1 MPCSSTS
8 SKAAVTI
15 RSSDRPR
22 PGRRRRPRSTRAC
35 ATGPHLETTVVMV
48 AVSSDRHPQPT
59 TSLLMIILKVS
70 CRTSPFSGPQRQS
83 AAGTRG
89 VSGYGMAPGVIMRPG
104 AGQRW
109 RPCRDCV
116 VARGICRQGQ
126 AVRDV
131 AGGDQPR
138 ADQGCSEM
146 FDGPWDPV
154 VGPSGHHRCVDLGG
168 DIRQA
173 HPPPRPPPVGL
184 TRGARTREKPCRAL
198 AARHASVQESGAAAR
213 AASHSPASRASSTAA
228 LPPTGSRTI
237 IGHPSHCCAGR
248 KETPL

>member
-8 SKAAVTI
+8 SRAAVTI

-22 PGRRRRPRSTRAC
+22 PGRRRRPCSTRAC

-48 AVSSDRHPQPT
+48 AVSSDRQPQPT

-89 VSGYGMAPGVIMRPG
+89 RKRLWYGPRCDHAAWRWATVATMQGLRSGT
-104 AGQRW
+104 
-109 RPCRDCV
+109 RDLPS
-116 VARGICRQGQ
+116 GP

-146 FDGPWDPV
+146 FDRPGTQLSVPPATTLVGCGPVAQPGSPPKASSSS
-154 VGPSGHHRCVDLGG
+154 GPASGSGPGRSTPPGG
-168 DIRQA
+168 VS
-173 HPPPRPPPVGL
+173 PRD
-184 TRGARTREKPCRAL
+184 L
-198 AARHASVQESGAAAR
+198 AAAGGGPARRLADCRAAAR
-213 AASHSPASRASSTAA
+213 RGRRRAVLPARTSRRPGRCRRPARCRA
-228 LPPTGSRTI
+228 TG
-237 IGHPSHCCAGR
+237 
-248 KETPL
+248 